1 MELATARLGVAL
13 RRLGRPPTLPC
24 AAPTSARLARVL
36 SLYEYEASPYCKRV
50 REAVC
55 ALGLSV
61 RIKPCPRTT
70 LLREGEVGTR
80 WRSEARVLT
89 PPEQPLR
96 FPLLHDEPAPG
107 SSGERPV
114 TVLPESLAC
123 VAHLWTH
130 YGDSSAGLAEVHE
143 WLERVRSRAE
153 RVRPFVPGGRTTR
166 LRNVVNLF
174 SDEDLPGLFAAS
186 IARPY
191 GHAGLAAAVGPHLQA
206 CDTLD
211 AERALWADEAC
222 PHARLVR
229 EALCSLGLGYT
240 LHGMG
245 GAGGGDRGPTTTAAA
260 QAQAAALRA
269 AHGEGA
275 RPPFLFDPRLGAI
288 SCAGDAWEPAVR
300 GLWGAYRPGSPRPTL
315 TQLLN

>member
-13 RRLGRPPTLPC
+13 RRLGQPPTLPR
-24 AAPTSARLARVL
+24 AAPSPSARLARVIT
-36 SLYEYEASPYCKRV
+36 LYEYEASPYCKRV

-80 WRSEARVLT
+80 WRAEARALT

-96 FPLLHDEPAPG
+96 FPLLHDEPALG
-107 SSGERPV
+107 SSGEPAIV
-114 TVLPESLAC
+114 PESLAC

-130 YGDSSAGLAEVHE
+130 YGDSGAGLAEVQG
-143 WLERVRSRAE
+143 WVERVRSRAE

-166 LRNVVNLF
+166 LRNFVNLV

-186 IARPY
+186 VARPF
-191 GHAGLAAAVGPHLQA
+191 GHAGLAAAAAARTAQPDVFH
-206 CDTLD
+206 DS
-211 AERALWADEAC
+211 ERALWADEAC

-229 EALCSLGLGYT
+229 EALCSLGLSYT

-245 GAGGGDRGPTTTAAA
+245 GAGRGDHESTATAAA

-269 AHGEGA
+269 AHGEDA
-275 RPPFLFDPRLGAI
+275 RPPFLVDPRLGVH
-288 SCAGDAWEPAVR
+288 SCAGEHAVR
-300 GLWGAYRPGSPRPTL
+300 GLWKVYHGGPLPA
-315 TQLLN
+315 LLHLFSRE